1 MRRRAGK
8 CSRALRA
15 AGLAVAA
22 LAAAALAARAA
33 AAEGGERGE
42 RLEELRELETVLV
55 STIERAEK
63 AFVFIEGGS
72 GFLVSADGYALTN
85 EHVVGGRPALV
96 VQLANGRRYNAR
108 VAGHDP
114 AGDVAL
120 LKLEGASD
128 LEFLELGDSDALRVG
143 QPVVAIGD
151 PFLVGSAPVFFGRA
165 PPSQQPSSSFGYVSA
180 LHRYSDVYADAI
192 QVDVPVNRGNS
203 GGPLLT
209 LDGKV
214 VGINGKIE
222 TRFAIGINSG
232 VGYAVPS
239 NQIRRFLE
247 PLKKAEGGNVLHGVL
262 AGLHVEER
270 AEGRGGLRVAKVEPG
285 SSAEAAGFREGDLIA
300 SIEGYPVPTRNRF
313 RGIVHGYPVGW
324 ELAVRVLRG
333 GDALQLRQAVEQPGT
348 AFLGVEV
355 AEVPDA
361 GVVVD
366 RVVPGSPAAE
376 AGIRAGDALRVANGL
391 VLRDVQ
397 SLERLLRGLR
407 PGDLLQLVVVR
418 EGSLVAVQVAL
429 VDERSVPKESP

>member
-1 MRRRAGK
+1 MRPRRARSARVFSAG
-8 CSRALRA
+8 AL
-15 AGLAVAA
+15 A
-22 LAAAALAARAA
+22 LAAFAARAA
-33 AAEGGERGE
+33 ERGE
-42 RLEELRELETVLV
+42 RLEELRELESVLV
-55 STIERAEK
+55 TTIERAEK

-96 VQLANGRRYNAR
+96 VELTNGRRHNAR
-108 VAGHDP
+108 VVGHDP

-120 LKLEGASD
+120 LKLEGVSD
-128 LEFLELGDSDALRVG
+128 LEFLELGDSDALRIG

-180 LHRYSDVYADAI
+180 LHRYSDVYADAV

-270 AEGRGGLRVAKVEPG
+270 AQGGGGIGVAKVEPG
-285 SSAEAAGFREGDLIA
+285 SSAESAGLRVGDLIA
-300 SIEGYPVPTRNRF
+300 AIEGYPVPTRNRF

-324 ELAVRVLRG
+324 ELSIRVLRG
-333 GDALQLRQAVEQPGT
+333 GETLEVRQAVEPPGA

-355 AEVPDA
+355 ADVPDA

-366 RVVPGSPAAE
+366 RVIPGSPAAE
-376 AGIRAGDALRVANGL
+376 AGLREGDALRVANGL

-397 SLERLLRGLR
+397 SLARLLRGLR
-407 PGDLLQLVVVR
+407 PGDILQLVIVR
-418 EGSLVAVQVAL
+418 EGSLVAIQVPL
-429 VDERSVPKESP
+429 VEERSAPKEEP